1 MVLTSFSL
9 LGSFSC
15 YSFWLLVQAQ
25 RSLHHLPWG
34 GLWLVGGTPTV
45 PGLLPCASFIPG
57 KGKRDKPVALCLYT
71 GLSSEHQSTARLYL
85 TNEETEAR
93 KLTVALHS
101 ANSTLSPHH
110 EPFEATWA
118 G

>member
-34 GLWLVGGTPTV
+34 GLWLVGGTPQSLVCSHV
-45 PGLLPCASFIPG
+45 PLSFQEKERGTNLWPFACTLASPRNISLQL
-57 KGKRDKPVALCLYT
+57 V
-71 GLSSEHQSTARLYL
+71 SI
-85 TNEETEAR
+85 
-93 KLTVALHS
+93 
-101 ANSTLSPHH
+101 
-110 EPFEATWA
+110 
-118 G
+118 